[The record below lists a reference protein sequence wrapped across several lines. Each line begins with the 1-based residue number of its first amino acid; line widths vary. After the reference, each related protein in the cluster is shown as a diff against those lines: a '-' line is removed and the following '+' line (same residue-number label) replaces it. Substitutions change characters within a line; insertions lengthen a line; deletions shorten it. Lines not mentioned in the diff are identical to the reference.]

1 VALSAATT
9 ALLYRSAIA
18 MARAGGPDADAAE
31 IARRIRGRTANVE
44 GESYLSFFNIAQA
57 AIRAVNAARELSG
70 DPDTIF
76 RKGDLPTDPTL
87 NNRNREFL
95 YRVVV
100 SATNPDD
107 LSNLE
112 VLTVIRSNE
121 ALTLEQLEQMAIR
134 AFQRN
139 DLERDYR
146 ARVAQFGS
154 NTAYEVFVVSAAV
167 RR

>member
-1 VALSAATT
+1 MALSAATE

-18 MARAGGPDADAAE
+18 MARASGPDADAAE
-31 IARRIRGRTANVE
+31 IARRLKGRTANVE
-44 GESYLSFFNIAQA
+44 GESFFSFLNIANAAVRAAQA
-57 AIRAVNAARELSG
+57 AREIGS
-70 DPDTIF
+70 DPDRIF

-87 NNRNREFL
+87 NNRNREFI

-107 LSNLE
+107 LSTLE
-112 VLTVIRSNE
+112 VLTVIRSNT
-121 ALTLEQLEQMAIR
+121 ALTLEELEQQAIR

-146 ARVAQFGS
+146 ARIAQFGS
-154 NTAYEVFVVSAAV
+154 NTAYEVFIVSAAV